1 MTMKTGGMTLRN
13 KALGAMVVLGA
24 TLIACGVSFYLAAED
39 AEQRAEWLEQ
49 SSAELEDTLE
59 LVQAFE
65 RLHEA
70 TVDARL
76 GNDADLEE
84 AKEAVLEVLEE
95 AIEELERSQQVIPDE
110 EIEAES
116 DEMARLEAM
125 QDLAR
130 RASRDPEALREL
142 SDLAD
147 ATLDDE
153 WQDARR
159 AGGSQLVAA
168 EGLRTLVTLFP
179 GAAALV
185 VILMMVWIGPGL
197 FRRISALQ
205 GATERMTGGE
215 DGVRVPVSGSDELT
229 ALSLGFNEMSSRLE
243 SSRAQLVEQAAAL
256 TSQNEQLAAAMN
268 EIESTQSRLIEVS
281 RQAGKA
287 EVAAGV
293 LHNVGNVLNSVNV
306 SVGVISQKLG
316 DLRLARMEQAV
327 GMLDRPAAELATF
340 LGADPRG
347 GKVVPF
353 LKQACER
360 LSADVVACSAELGEL
375 QKHVEHMKHVVARQ
389 QSYAKK
395 SGVLEVVRPAAI
407 VNDALSLHRAAIDG
421 AAIEVVRHDEGFE
434 EVPLDR
440 HRVLQVLINL
450 VGNAKQALEQRDGG
464 RRIVIATRV
473 ADGQAIFDVIDN
485 GKGITAENLTK
496 IFQHGFTTR
505 AQGHGFGLHVSAL
518 AATEMGG
525 KLECESD
532 GPGKGARF
540 TLVLPIRETKAL
552 KPRQRFV
559 TASDAPPPPDGG
571 RLEPAA

>member
-1 MTMKTGGMTLRN
+1 MKTSRMTLRN
-13 KALGAMVVLGA
+13 KALAAMTVLGG
-24 TLIACGVSFYLAAED
+24 TFVACGVSLYLGAEE
-39 AEQRAEWLEQ
+39 AEQRSAWLEQ

-59 LVQAFE
+59 LVRAVE
-65 RLHEA
+65 HLHEA

-76 GNDADLEE
+76 GNDADVEE
-84 AKEAVLEVLEE
+84 AEEALLEVLEE
-95 AIEELERSQQVIPDE
+95 AAEELARSQEVMPDEELEI
-110 EIEAES
+110 ES
-116 DEMARLEAM
+116 DELERLETM
-125 QDLAR
+125 EDLAK
-130 RASRDPEALREL
+130 RASRDPGALREL
-142 SDLAD
+142 ATLAD
-147 ATLDDE
+147 ATFDDE

-159 AGGSQLVAA
+159 AGGSQLMAA

-185 VILMMVWIGPGL
+185 VILMMVWIGPSL

-205 GATERMTGGE
+205 RATERMTGGE
-215 DGVRVPVSGSDELT
+215 DGVRVAVSGSDELT
-229 ALSLGFNEMSSRLE
+229 ALSLGFNEMTSRLE

-256 TSQNEQLAAAMN
+256 TSQNEQLATAVA
-268 EIESTQSRLIEVS
+268 ELESMQSRLIDVS

-316 DLRLARMEQAV
+316 DLRIARMEQAV

-340 LGADPRG
+340 LGTDPKG

-360 LSADVVACSAELGEL
+360 LAVDVVACSTELGEL

-395 SGVLEVVRPAAI
+395 SGVLEVVRPAAV

-421 AAIEVVRHDEGFE
+421 AAIEVVRHDAGFE

-450 VGNAKQALEQRDGG
+450 IGNAKQALDQREGG

-473 ADGQAIFDVIDN
+473 DDGKAVFDVLDN
-485 GKGITAENLTK
+485 GKGISAENLTK
-496 IFQHGFTTR
+496 VFQHGFTTR

-525 KLECESD
+525 KLECESE

-540 TLVLPIRETKAL
+540 TLVLPVRDTKGL

-559 TASDAPPPPDGG
+559 TQSDAPPPSGNG
-571 RLEPAA
+571 SLEPAA